1 MFKAIKEF
9 FVGKPVSVANV
20 IAPGGAPYKVPE
32 PEATTPIPL
41 VTETAS
47 AEKLASAYNETYK
60 VEDDHP
66 GAVRRVPETV
76 LEVSVQEVTAPV
88 VETKAKAPAKT
99 KAPKLTVVKSE
110 KTSAKSNAEKA
121 PAKSNAE
128 KAPAK
133 PKAEKA
139 PSKKKT

>member
-9 FVGKPVSVANV
+9 FAAKPAEVA
-20 IAPGGAPYKVPE
+20 ATTAPYKVPE
-32 PEATTPIPL
+32 PAATTTPIPP
-41 VTETAS
+41 VSEP
-47 AEKLASAYNETYK
+47 ASAYNETYK

-66 GAVRRVPETV
+66 GATRRVAETV
-76 LEVSVQEVTAPV
+76 LEVNVQDVTTTAPA
-88 VETKAKAPAKT
+88 VETKVKEKAPAKA
-99 KAPKLTVVKSE
+99 KAPKLTVVKAT
-110 KTSAKSNAEKA
+110 K
-121 PAKSNAE
+121 P